1 MIYKKLQIIY
11 NCALLGQI
19 GCPYLSQMDVK
30 LKILSQSRYVIPKA
44 VAICLK
50 FLKLLLFVSNG
61 CLNLKYYLKV
71 DRYIIPK

>member
-44 VAICLK
+44 VVICLK
-50 FLKLLLFVSNG
+50 WMFKLKILSQS
-61 CLNLKYYLKV
+61 
-71 DRYIIPK
+71 R